1 MPLKICLVAKF
12 PPIQGGVSM
21 RSFRY
26 AHALA
31 ERGHGV
37 DVVTNAK
44 EVRAP
49 YRMFMRPG
57 DWDRCAADY
66 GAGYV
71 RVHWTDPVDRSQ
83 HHIPMSSPFVSKLVS
98 LGIAAFEADPFD
110 VVFSYYLE
118 PYAVA
123 GHMIAQITGR
133 PHVVKTAGSDAGRL
147 WPHGQFKPFYDHI
160 LRDAEMV
167 IAGGQV
173 AADMEAAGVDGA
185 RIRGDRDFTIPDAVF
200 APDGP
205 ALDLEAHCGEAAASP
220 QYADLLWGHMESGRR
235 CIGIYGKL
243 GRSKGTDALLEA
255 IARLNAAG
263 RDVGLLVMGH
273 DRPRDGHPFRRT
285 AAGLGVQAH
294 VRQIPFLPHW
304 RVPEF
309 IRRCLAVCCLEQ
321 DFPISIHA
329 PITPRE
335 VLACGTCLV
344 GSAELIGKLPFAER
358 MVDGYN
364 CVAVADAHRPAP
376 LAEKLAA
383 IVDDPDRAAIVGRRG
398 RAYVIEMQRVQRFP
412 DRLERALTD
421 AASATGTGPAR
432 SATDTR
438 NQETAAGLRLTRL
451 AIDAMSDSQRADCVA
466 TAAGEVG
473 GLDWARGIHH
483 RLRCRVDG
491 GDSPLAPMADAIRL
505 DLRMA
510 EMMAAED
517 TADRPAPDNA
527 QLFRLSIDRWA
538 LGNEG
543 IRDLVPS
550 PDGTF
555 CVERF
560 DYDANAFLEARMSGR
575 FPDQPPPT
583 PSVVILLRNRRLP
596 GLRTLVVDPTTTEI
610 LDLCDGSLS
619 VAQIADRMNG
629 RSGGDGGGDP
639 AVAVD
644 RIQRLFELGVIRL
657 TQPVPSI

>member
-1 MPLKICLVAKF
+1 MPLKICLVAKY
-12 PPIQGGVSM
+12 PPIEGGVSM

-31 ERGHGV
+31 ERGHGI

-123 GHMIAQITGR
+123 GHLIAQITKR

-147 WPHGQFKPFYDHI
+147 WAHGQFKPFYDHI
-160 LRDAEMV
+160 LRDAETV

-173 AADMEAAGVDGA
+173 AADMEAAGVDGT
-185 RIRGDRDFTIPDAVF
+185 RIRGDRDFTIPDALF

-205 ALDLEAHCGEAAASP
+205 ALDLEAHCREAAASP
-220 QYADLLWGHMESGRR
+220 QFADLLWGDMASGRP

-243 GRSKGTDALLEA
+243 GRSKGADALLEA

-273 DRPRDGHPFRRT
+273 DRPRDGHPFRRA
-285 AAGLGVQAH
+285 AAGLGLQAH

-383 IVDDPDRAAIVGRRG
+383 IVDDPDRAVAVGRRG
-398 RAYVIEMQRVQRFP
+398 RAYVIEMQGVQRFP
-412 DRLERALTD
+412 ERLEDIL
-421 AASATGTGPAR
+421 
-432 SATDTR
+432 
-438 NQETAAGLRLTRL
+438 TAAAAGSGGDGADHVAEPQAAPRRPWWLTRL
-451 AIDAMSDSQRADCVA
+451 AIGAIDDEAWPERPESGDDGADDMAWARRLHDRLAARV
-466 TAAGEVG
+466 AAGEAALGPAAAAVR
-473 GLDWARGIHH
+473 LDILIAG
-483 RLRCRVDG
+483 
-491 GDSPLAPMADAIRL
+491 AMADAPPEPRGGGEGAGLTFRL
-505 DLRMA
+505 DIA
-510 EMMAAED
+510 E
-517 TADRPAPDNA
+517 
-527 QLFRLSIDRWA
+527 WA
-538 LGNEG
+538 LGTGG
-543 IRDLVPS
+543 IAELVPV
-550 PDGTF
+550 PTAPHDI
-555 CVERF
+555 ERF
-560 DYDANAFLEARMSGR
+560 DYDVNALLEAGRSGR
-575 FPDQPPPT
+575 FPEDVPRRD
-583 PSVVILLRNRRLP
+583 SFVILRREVDAQRP
-596 GLRTLVVDPTTTEI
+596 PILVIDAQTARI
-610 LDLCDGSLS
+610 LALCDGRLP
-619 VAQIADRMNG
+619 AGEIAARLRG
-629 RSGGDGGGDP
+629 ADGGP
-639 AVAVD
+639 AAAEILR
-644 RIQRLFELGVIRL
+644 RIEKLFALGLIGLAQPARLAAAD
-657 TQPVPSI
+657 